1 MSDDHVDEIGHEPRP
16 ARRLVAWST
25 LGVVG
30 ALAIAGGIYAATSQ
44 GGSPSGGGVAT
55 LAADTAASSQAVSPA
70 SPSSSLNPG
79 KQHGPRFGGPGL
91 MPRGQVLHGE
101 SVVQKPGGGT
111 EIIDVQRGK
120 ITAVDTAK
128 KTITVTSSD
137 NVAFTYVV
145 DANTRLVDFSLTT
158 PRKATFTDLKVG
170 DTVGVTAV
178 RSGDTRTARSVVD
191 GAKLGW
197 PGGDGP
203 RGPHIPHGPNAPNA
217 PNAPSAPRPSPTA
230 STTGTSA

>member
-1 MSDDHVDEIGHEPRP
+1 MSDDHVDEIGHEPRQ
-16 ARRLVAWST
+16 ARGLVAWST

-30 ALAIAGGIYAATSQ
+30 ALAIAGGIYAATNQ
-44 GGSPSGGGVAT
+44 GGPPSGGGVAA
-55 LAADTAASSQAVSPA
+55 LAADTAASSRGVPSA
-70 SPSSSLNPG
+70 SPSSSPNPG
-79 KQHGPRFGGPGL
+79 KHHGPRVGGPGL

-111 EIIDVQRGK
+111 DIIDVQRGK

-145 DANTRLVDFSLTT
+145 DANTRFVDFSLTK
-158 PRKATFTDLKVG
+158 PRKATFTDVKVG

-197 PGGDGP
+197 PGGNGP
-203 RGPHIPHGPNAPNA
+203 RGPHIPHGPNA